1 MLSPGEAVIP
11 AEYAKKYAP
20 LIQGMVAGNIPG
32 YMAGKD
38 IAFSHAAMPFAPGS
52 AQFQQG
58 IKIAGLESLAAQF
71 PQFIKVVS
79 NLVAELPQSL
89 NVAMKKGAGVGEFS
103 REYSARSGKFT
114 TAAKLGGLDIS
125 SPEATMALQKLE
137 NEIGETTIALA
148 KQQAAGGQVVVSDEL
163 FAKATKSVIDKYKTV
178 EGSAGRAAQALDNAS
193 KQIGQV
199 RVSAKKEDIVSGL
212 KSGQFR
218 KTRTGNQTQNQI
230 MFGNTNVGRESVS
243 SPGQFQSGN
252 PISPRGTYKGKL
264 KRSIS
269 VNPSNVINGVD
280 FDKLR
285 AQVAGTG
292 GGANMVAGVRARQQ
306 AQYNK
311 EDAAV
316 LEAMG
321 IKSARSAITATERE
335 AQTASPSRKTRRI
348 GQDIARGLE
357 VGMADRQDDV
367 ARAGSNLSNA
377 AVGGT
382 QRGTR
387 RATRPQG
394 APTVG
399 QVAASAPMSP
409 QVNAKVKEQARN
421 IKLSSDRL
429 AGLNSKIMGGTFALT
444 SLAGVASMAGGNL
457 GKLSG
462 IVFQLSGVM
471 FALSTVLQIL
481 PGRFKT
487 FLLSIKPGPLL
498 LFTAALAAGVGIVK
512 LINNAREKE
521 RMAIEGVGKAANLTS
536 NQIEKLG
543 KVLGFTPVKSN
554 LELSKPAVSG
564 LTIEKSKQ
572 VEETRKLLAED
583 KDFKD
588 QITGLKNATN
598 EQADIIFKSLALRL
612 TGQGATKEQI
622 TNYIYAL
629 QQEAGK
635 TSVKFD
641 LKSIDLSTKEGQ
653 AGLQNSVNTLL
664 KDYKTA
670 FDKGYK
676 TTKVQS
682 RTTGQIIEI
691 GTASDELKTK
701 LSTTA
706 NVISNTFMSLDT
718 QLRSGKINADQ
729 FNQSFDNISTSINE
743 MPKAEGLFLMGEL
756 LKTLP
761 SELVK
766 SASGLKE
773 TANQLLIIKSAALGV
788 AVSTEMIQA
797 LLIAETDKSAD
808 SQIRASTIKAELERK
823 MKVAQKVIA
832 GLVTK
837 DYVDVGENTKSASE
851 QADSRLSVISNF
863 FNAQEALIKQNR
875 KSQADLYQAQIDT
888 AQGAVDAAQKRI
900 DAEQSVIDVNQR
912 QVDLLSRR
920 IELEYDR
927 PIQKLQDE
935 STILGNNLE
944 IIRKQEDAIN
954 SQYDKQVQALEKISS
969 INQEIA
975 GQEKS
980 RLTIADA
987 LTSGDIAAAAA
998 AVQDARAQAAASRIE
1013 QQTKGLEA
1021 SRQQALA
1028 GVSAGGMTKDQIEAR
1043 TYQISQQTFLLEQ
1056 QKKTLQ
1062 GEITVLQ
1069 DKNYTL
1075 EESIYLIK
1083 QKSLIPAQQL
1093 IDESKL
1099 TLEEYNKQTD
1109 SIVSG
1114 ITYLGK
1120 TQTEWDAVK
1129 VRVDAANSAVDL
1141 TELGLKKAST
1151 LTSQIFKD
1159 WDAIKSKVITITT
1172 NYVTGSNAGLTNPT
1186 TQTSAF
1192 RAKMYGGKIKS
1203 MNMGGMVPR
1212 YLAMGG
1218 GIGSDT
1224 VPAMLTPGE
1233 FVMNKRATKS
1243 FGPLLSMLNE
1253 SKYPSMIGS
1262 SYDGKGGGSGGI
1274 VTSVSDNSSNVYNY
1288 NVGINVPQSNAN
1300 PNDIARAVI
1309 GQIKY
1314 IDNQRIR
1321 GQR

>member
-1 MLSPGEAVIP
+1 
-11 AEYAKKYAP
+11 
-20 LIQGMVAGNIPG
+20 
-32 YMAGKD
+32 
-38 IAFSHAAMPFAPGS
+38 
-52 AQFQQG
+52 
-58 IKIAGLESLAAQF
+58 
-71 PQFIKVVS
+71 
-79 NLVAELPQSL
+79 
-89 NVAMKKGAGVGEFS
+89 
-103 REYSARSGKFT
+103 
-114 TAAKLGGLDIS
+114 
-125 SPEATMALQKLE
+125 
-137 NEIGETTIALA
+137 
-148 KQQAAGGQVVVSDEL
+148 
-163 FAKATKSVIDKYKTV
+163 
-178 EGSAGRAAQALDNAS
+178 
-193 KQIGQV
+193 
-199 RVSAKKEDIVSGL
+199 
-212 KSGQFR
+212 
-218 KTRTGNQTQNQI
+218 
-230 MFGNTNVGRESVS
+230 
-243 SPGQFQSGN
+243 
-252 PISPRGTYKGKL
+252 
-264 KRSIS
+264 
-269 VNPSNVINGVD
+269 
-280 FDKLR
+280 
-285 AQVAGTG
+285 
-292 GGANMVAGVRARQQ
+292 
-306 AQYNK
+306 
-311 EDAAV
+311 
-316 LEAMG
+316 
-321 IKSARSAITATERE
+321 
-335 AQTASPSRKTRRI
+335 
-348 GQDIARGLE
+348 
-357 VGMADRQDDV
+357 
-367 ARAGSNLSNA
+367 
-377 AVGGT
+377 
-382 QRGTR
+382 
-387 RATRPQG
+387 
-394 APTVG
+394 
-399 QVAASAPMSP
+399 
-409 QVNAKVKEQARN
+409 
-421 IKLSSDRL
+421 
-429 AGLNSKIMGGTFALT
+429 
-444 SLAGVASMAGGNL
+444 MAGGNL

-471 FALSTVLQIL
+471 FALSTVLQIMPSRL
-481 PGRFKT
+481 KA
-487 FLLSIKPGPLL
+487 FLAPLLRVGPLL

-536 NQIEKLG
+536 KQIEKLG
-543 KVLGFTPVKSN
+543 GVLGFTPVKSN

-653 AGLQNSVNTLL
+653 AGLQNSVDKLL
-664 KDYKTA
+664 TDYKIA
-670 FDKGYK
+670 FNKGYK
-676 TTKVQS
+676 KTKIVVGGGKGGGVIKEVES
-682 RTTGQIIEI
+682 L
-691 GTASDELKTK
+691 SDELKTK

-797 LLIAETDKSAD
+797 LLIAETDKGAD
-808 SQIRASTIKAELERK
+808 SQIRASTIRADLERK
-823 MKVAQKVIA
+823 MKVAEKVIA
-832 GLVTK
+832 SLVTK
-837 DYVDVGENTKSASE
+837 DYGDVNENTKSASE
-851 QADSRLSVISNF
+851 QANSRLSVISNF

-900 DAEQSVIDVNQR
+900 DAEQSVIDINQR

-1075 EESIYLIK
+1075 EQGIYSIK
-1083 QKSLIPAQQL
+1083 QNSLIPAQTI
-1093 IDESKL
+1093 IDKAKL
-1099 TLEEYNKQTD
+1099 ALDEYNKQTD
-1109 SIVSG
+1109 SIVSS

-1129 VRVDAANSAVDL
+1129 VRVEAASSAIDL
-1141 TELGLKKAST
+1141 QNLELKKAST

-1172 NYVTGSNAGLTNPT
+1172 NYVTGSSAALTNPKT
-1186 TQTSAF
+1186 NTPTPSTFTYDPLQGIRVGTRMF
-1192 RAKMYGGKIKS
+1192 GGPILSKGR
-1203 MNMGGMVPR
+1203 GGMGAVK
-1212 YLAMGG
+1212 AMAFGG
-1218 GIGSDT
+1218 RAIGSDT
-1224 VPAMLTPGE
+1224 IPTMLTPGE
-1233 FVMNKRATKS
+1233 FVMNKKAS
-1243 FGPLLSMLNE
+1243 QEFGPLLSMLNE

-1262 SYDGKGGGSGGI
+1262 SYDGKGGGGSMI
-1274 VTSVSDNSSNVYNY
+1274 TSVSDNSSSVYNY
-1288 NVGINVPQSNAN
+1288 NVGITVPQSNAN
-1300 PNDIARAVI
+1300 PNDIARAVM

>member
-1 MLSPGEAVIP
+1 
-11 AEYAKKYAP
+11 
-20 LIQGMVAGNIPG
+20 
-32 YMAGKD
+32 
-38 IAFSHAAMPFAPGS
+38 
-52 AQFQQG
+52 
-58 IKIAGLESLAAQF
+58 
-71 PQFIKVVS
+71 
-79 NLVAELPQSL
+79 
-89 NVAMKKGAGVGEFS
+89 
-103 REYSARSGKFT
+103 
-114 TAAKLGGLDIS
+114 
-125 SPEATMALQKLE
+125 
-137 NEIGETTIALA
+137 
-148 KQQAAGGQVVVSDEL
+148 
-163 FAKATKSVIDKYKTV
+163 
-178 EGSAGRAAQALDNAS
+178 
-193 KQIGQV
+193 
-199 RVSAKKEDIVSGL
+199 
-212 KSGQFR
+212 
-218 KTRTGNQTQNQI
+218 
-230 MFGNTNVGRESVS
+230 
-243 SPGQFQSGN
+243 
-252 PISPRGTYKGKL
+252 
-264 KRSIS
+264 
-269 VNPSNVINGVD
+269 
-280 FDKLR
+280 
-285 AQVAGTG
+285 
-292 GGANMVAGVRARQQ
+292 
-306 AQYNK
+306 
-311 EDAAV
+311 
-316 LEAMG
+316 
-321 IKSARSAITATERE
+321 
-335 AQTASPSRKTRRI
+335 
-348 GQDIARGLE
+348 
-357 VGMADRQDDV
+357 
-367 ARAGSNLSNA
+367 
-377 AVGGT
+377 
-382 QRGTR
+382 
-387 RATRPQG
+387 
-394 APTVG
+394 
-399 QVAASAPMSP
+399 
-409 QVNAKVKEQARN
+409 
-421 IKLSSDRL
+421 
-429 AGLNSKIMGGTFALT
+429 
-444 SLAGVASMAGGNL
+444 
-457 GKLSG
+457 
-462 IVFQLSGVM
+462 
-471 FALSTVLQIL
+471 
-481 PGRFKT
+481 
-487 FLLSIKPGPLL
+487 
-498 LFTAALAAGVGIVK
+498 
-512 LINNAREKE
+512 
-521 RMAIEGVGKAANLTS
+521 
-536 NQIEKLG
+536 
-543 KVLGFTPVKSN
+543 
-554 LELSKPAVSG
+554 
-564 LTIEKSKQ
+564 
-572 VEETRKLLAED
+572 
-583 KDFKD
+583 
-588 QITGLKNATN
+588 
-598 EQADIIFKSLALRL
+598 LRL

-1099 TLEEYNKQTD
+1099 LLDQYNKQTD

>member
-1 MLSPGEAVIP
+1 
-11 AEYAKKYAP
+11 
-20 LIQGMVAGNIPG
+20 
-32 YMAGKD
+32 
-38 IAFSHAAMPFAPGS
+38 
-52 AQFQQG
+52 
-58 IKIAGLESLAAQF
+58 
-71 PQFIKVVS
+71 
-79 NLVAELPQSL
+79 
-89 NVAMKKGAGVGEFS
+89 
-103 REYSARSGKFT
+103 
-114 TAAKLGGLDIS
+114 
-125 SPEATMALQKLE
+125 
-137 NEIGETTIALA
+137 
-148 KQQAAGGQVVVSDEL
+148 
-163 FAKATKSVIDKYKTV
+163 
-178 EGSAGRAAQALDNAS
+178 
-193 KQIGQV
+193 
-199 RVSAKKEDIVSGL
+199 
-212 KSGQFR
+212 
-218 KTRTGNQTQNQI
+218 
-230 MFGNTNVGRESVS
+230 
-243 SPGQFQSGN
+243 
-252 PISPRGTYKGKL
+252 
-264 KRSIS
+264 
-269 VNPSNVINGVD
+269 
-280 FDKLR
+280 
-285 AQVAGTG
+285 
-292 GGANMVAGVRARQQ
+292 
-306 AQYNK
+306 
-311 EDAAV
+311 
-316 LEAMG
+316 
-321 IKSARSAITATERE
+321 
-335 AQTASPSRKTRRI
+335 
-348 GQDIARGLE
+348 
-357 VGMADRQDDV
+357 
-367 ARAGSNLSNA
+367 
-377 AVGGT
+377 
-382 QRGTR
+382 
-387 RATRPQG
+387 
-394 APTVG
+394 
-399 QVAASAPMSP
+399 
-409 QVNAKVKEQARN
+409 
-421 IKLSSDRL
+421 
-429 AGLNSKIMGGTFALT
+429 
-444 SLAGVASMAGGNL
+444 
-457 GKLSG
+457 
-462 IVFQLSGVM
+462 M
-471 FALSTVLQIL
+471 FALSTVLQIMPSRL
-481 PGRFKT
+481 KA
-487 FLLSIKPGPLL
+487 FLAPLLRVGPLL

-536 NQIEKLG
+536 KQIEKLG
-543 KVLGFTPVKSN
+543 GVLGFTPVKSN

-653 AGLQNSVNTLL
+653 AGLQNSVDKLL
-664 KDYKTA
+664 TDYKIA
-670 FDKGYK
+670 FNKGYK
-676 TTKVQS
+676 KTKIVVGGGKGGGVIKEVES
-682 RTTGQIIEI
+682 L
-691 GTASDELKTK
+691 SDELKTK

-797 LLIAETDKSAD
+797 LLIAETDKGAD
-808 SQIRASTIKAELERK
+808 SQIRASTIRADLERK
-823 MKVAQKVIA
+823 MKVAEKVIA
-832 GLVTK
+832 SLVTK
-837 DYVDVGENTKSASE
+837 DYGDVNENTKSASE
-851 QADSRLSVISNF
+851 QANSRLSVISNF

-900 DAEQSVIDVNQR
+900 DAEQSVIDINQR

-1075 EESIYLIK
+1075 EQGIYSIK
-1083 QKSLIPAQQL
+1083 QNSLIPAQTI
-1093 IDESKL
+1093 IDKAKL
-1099 TLEEYNKQTD
+1099 ALDEYNKQTD
-1109 SIVSG
+1109 SIVSS

-1129 VRVDAANSAVDL
+1129 VRVEAASSAIDL
-1141 TELGLKKAST
+1141 QNLELKKAST

-1172 NYVTGSNAGLTNPT
+1172 NYVTGSSAALTNPKT
-1186 TQTSAF
+1186 NTPTPSTFTYDPLQGIRVGTRMF
-1192 RAKMYGGKIKS
+1192 GGPILSKGR
-1203 MNMGGMVPR
+1203 GGMGAVK
-1212 YLAMGG
+1212 AMAFGG
-1218 GIGSDT
+1218 RAIGSDT
-1224 VPAMLTPGE
+1224 IPTMLTPGE
-1233 FVMNKRATKS
+1233 FVMNKKAS
-1243 FGPLLSMLNE
+1243 QEFGPLLSMLNE

-1262 SYDGKGGGSGGI
+1262 SYDGKGGGGSMI
-1274 VTSVSDNSSNVYNY
+1274 TSVSDNSSSVYNY
-1288 NVGINVPQSNAN
+1288 NVGITVPQSNAN
-1300 PNDIARAVI
+1300 PNDIARAVM